1 MQAERKP
8 RIKESLTEKYLLEKG
23 FAKPIILVTYAGAL
37 PIEKEVKVIRY
48 DLKIDGSKV
57 IKKLEVMFA
66 FPQESYEVIKKGIT
80 LKTKI
85 EAQQLQPIEK
95 LADRPIVATP
105 KEYIDGT
112 RKNVCIVMRTGHV
125 LSGQQIWASQYN
137 IILKIS
143 NTRVLVYKHGILG
156 YQVES
161 ESADT
166 QKSEK

>member
-1 MQAERKP
+1 MKDQRKLK
-8 RIKESLTEKYLLEKG
+8 RKESLTEKYLLEKG
-23 FAKPIILVTYAGAL
+23 FAKPIFLVTYAGARL
-37 PIEKEVKVIRY
+37 IEKDVKVKRY
-48 DLKIDGSKV
+48 DLIIDGGK
-57 IKKLEVMFA
+57 
-66 FPQESYEVIKKGIT
+66 VIKKGIT

-85 EAQQLQPIEK
+85 EAQRHKPIEK

-143 NTRVLVYKHGILG
+143 NTRVLVYKHGIFECH
-156 YQVES
+156 VES
-161 ESADT
+161 ESA
-166 QKSEK
+166 K